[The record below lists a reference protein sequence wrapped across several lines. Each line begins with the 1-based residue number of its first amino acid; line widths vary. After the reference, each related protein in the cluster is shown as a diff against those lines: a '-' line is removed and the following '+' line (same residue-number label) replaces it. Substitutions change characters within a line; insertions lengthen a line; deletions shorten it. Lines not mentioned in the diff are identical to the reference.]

1 MSGLPILLEA
11 ATVHRHT
18 GFKPITDFSRTQW
31 EEISYKHEDKIVRQ
45 KGTTMIGRNRVRSV
59 QDAITL
65 QYANGKSSARLTPG
79 TGRFT
84 PFVGFHIEVGRD
96 SELDAA
102 MQAAKINQIE
112 IKHQRPGGAEI
123 VRHWNLG
130 ESIKFY
136 PITSGPIAPTVAASL
151 AERNMRATA
160 EAGIGMRWGAGERS
174 RMALRG
180 YVDTLVRTGYIRLFQ
195 FSVRSRMTDVLLT
208 ALLDHGRV
216 CEAAD
221 NLIDRS
227 KHREVVTYHEVA
239 LPLGPGNEEEWGKG
253 DTATV
258 VPFVSLH
265 PQAID
270 AEYLRSVWRPEAV
283 HAAAIKDWESI
294 QFWAQDYAVQS
305 EEMPIRQSDE
315 IPVNGAEDL
324 L

>member
-1 MSGLPILLEA
+1 
-11 ATVHRHT
+11 
-18 GFKPITDFSRTQW
+18 
-31 EEISYKHEDKIVRQ
+31 
-45 KGTTMIGRNRVRSV
+45 MIGRNKVRSV
-59 QDAITL
+59 KEAITL

-79 TGRFT
+79 SGRFT
-84 PFVGFHIEVGRD
+84 PFVGFHVEVGRD

-102 MQAAKINQIE
+102 MQAAKINQLE

-136 PITSGPIAPTVAASL
+136 PITSGPVAPTVAASL
-151 AERNMRATA
+151 AERNTRATA

-180 YVDTLVRTGYIRLFQ
+180 YVDALARTGYIRLFQ

-227 KHREVVTYHEVA
+227 KHPEVVTYHEVA

-258 VPFVSLH
+258 VPFLSLH
-265 PQAID
+265 PQEID
-270 AEYLRSVWRPEAV
+270 AEYFRTVWRPEAV
-283 HAAAIKDWESI
+283 HAAAIREWESI

-305 EEMPIRQSDE
+305 EEVQIRQSEE
-315 IPVNGAEDL
+315 IPVNGTEDL